1 MATRIPLDFIYC
13 AFFYI
18 FFIVKYL
25 RELEETVVVV
35 GELEAINFK
44 KICYNQHMLKF
55 LSNKKHSKNI
65 YMHIKL

>member
-44 KICYNQHMLKF
+44 KIFYN
-55 LSNKKHSKNI
+55 I
-65 YMHIKL
+65 C